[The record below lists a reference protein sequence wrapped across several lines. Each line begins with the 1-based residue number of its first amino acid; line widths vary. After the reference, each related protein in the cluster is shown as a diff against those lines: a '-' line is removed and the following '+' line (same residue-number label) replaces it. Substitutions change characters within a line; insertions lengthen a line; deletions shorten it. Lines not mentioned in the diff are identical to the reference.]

1 MSARRPPSPSGFP
14 VLPAFNGCDIYL
26 IEREDV
32 VGSLFSCKRR
42 SQGVVSS
49 SLRRKM
55 RSNER
60 FGLLAVSLASIA
72 SLAAASQTTPQKDKI
87 CWSEC
92 KGELMRK
99 TPARGKLARTLILF
113 KTVRTMSCRRRWRA
127 AGGAAPT
134 PASGA
139 TAWRARPAP

>member
-1 MSARRPPSPSGFP
+1 
-14 VLPAFNGCDIYL
+14 
-26 IEREDV
+26 
-32 VGSLFSCKRR
+32 
-42 SQGVVSS
+42 
-49 SLRRKM
+49 M
-55 RSNER
+55 RSYER

-72 SLAAASQTTPQKDKI
+72 SLAAASLVTPQKDKI

-92 KGELMRK
+92 KGKLMRK
-99 TPARGKLARTLILF
+99 TPARGKLARMILF

>member
-1 MSARRPPSPSGFP
+1 MSARLRLSLSGFP
-14 VLPAFNGCDIYL
+14 VLPSFNGCDIYL

-42 SQGVVSS
+42 SHRVVSS

-55 RSNER
+55 RSYER

-72 SLAAASQTTPQKDKI
+72 SLAAASLVTPQKDKI

-99 TPARGKLARTLILF
+99 TPARGKLARMILF